1 MADSRKPNP
10 KPKEAGRQ
18 PGRGGGGGAAAKP
31 GQQARNRPADGKP
44 QQGKAQQG
52 KARAAADGR
61 GQQARGRA
69 AVDAR
74 GQQRKGRVV
83 DSRGKLVKGAA
94 ARRLEA
100 KRRRQRAL
108 TWTAVVVV
116 AAAALLGLILWQ
128 NRGDDRVG
136 PAKLAAARLAA
147 GSKGVQTFAEAGRN
161 HIAPAQQPSNW
172 NSDPP
177 TSGDHLATPLSAG
190 VYDSEQ
196 DERAIVHN
204 LEHGYVVIQYK
215 GIPEDQV
222 NQLREFVR
230 DRSGAKLILAPY
242 AALPRDGVAL
252 TAWRTLEYS
261 QRANLDV
268 VKAFVDDYMV
278 PGGDKSTA
286 PEPFAP

>member
-10 KPKEAGRQ
+10 KPKPAGRQ
-18 PGRGGGGGAAAKP
+18 SGGGGGTAARP
-31 GQQARNRPADGKP
+31 GQQARNRPTEGKP
-44 QQGKAQQG
+44 QQG

-116 AAAALLGLILWQ
+116 AAAALVGLILWQ

-136 PAKLAAARLAA
+136 PAELAAARLAA
-147 GSKGVQTFAEAGRN
+147 GSRGVQTFAEAGRT

-177 TSGDHLATPLSAG
+177 TSGDHLATAVSPG

-196 DERAIVHN
+196 DERAIVHS

-242 AALPRDGVAL
+242 SALPRDGVAL
-252 TAWRTLEYS
+252 TAWRTLEYA

-278 PGGDKSTA
+278 PGGAKSTA
-286 PEPFAP
+286 PEPFAA

>member
-1 MADSRKPNP
+1 MADTRKPNP
-10 KPKEAGRQ
+10 KPKDAGRQ
-18 PGRGGGGGAAAKP
+18 PGRGGGTAAKP
-31 GQQARNRPADGKP
+31 GQQARSRPADGRS
-44 QQGKAQQG
+44 QQG
-52 KARAAADGR
+52 KARAAAD
-61 GQQARGRA
+61 
-69 AVDAR
+69 VR
-74 GQQRKGRVV
+74 GQQRKGQVV

-108 TWTAVVVV
+108 TWTVVVVV
-116 AAAALLGLILWQ
+116 AAAVLVGFILWQ

-161 HIAPAQQPSNW
+161 HIAPGQQPSNW

-204 LEHGYVVIQYK
+204 LEHGYVVIQYR

-230 DRSGAKLILAPY
+230 ERSGAKLVLAPY
-242 AALPRDGVAL
+242 SGLPRDGVAL

-278 PGGDKSTA
+278 PGGAKSTA